1 MRVTVCVRGR
11 FWAFDLARE
20 LERLGALERLI
31 TSSPAALAQRFGVSK
46 EYVRAL
52 PAYELAAR
60 AARRLPSGLDRAL
73 EAPIAAAFARAAVQH
88 LPAAPE
94 VFVGW
99 SGSSWE
105 PMRRAKSRGALVVL
119 ERGSAHI
126 QTQREILAQVAR
138 DSGLPVRLPPDAV
151 VRREVAEYELAD
163 RIAVPSEFVAR
174 TFRERGFAPERLLV
188 NPFGVDLS
196 AFVPSAEPPARPRL
210 LCVGRV
216 GARKGSHL
224 LIEAFQRGVYPG
236 ELVFVGP
243 IEAEFAAAARRA
255 ASDRVRF
262 LGPVPQAKL
271 PELYRSASAFALA
284 SYEEGLAMVL
294 LQAMASGVPLV
305 VSNHTGAEGLFDE
318 RDGVLLFPAG
328 QTDALAAQ
336 LGRLGSDLEFGRELG
351 QRAASRVSRGFSWSD
366 YGARALSAYRRC
378 LGVGPEAPAAPVFHT
393 PFDIESPPSA
403 AGSATSPAPRTA
415 APRSNRPSYP
425 WVPPH
430 RRRRAA

>member
-1 MRVTVCVRGR
+1 MKVTVCVRGR

-20 LERLGALERLI
+20 LERMGALDRLI
-31 TSSPAALAQRFGVSK
+31 TSSPAALAERFGVSK
-46 EYVRAL
+46 EHVRAL

-60 AARRLPSGLDRAL
+60 AARRLPTALDRAL
-73 EAPIAAAFARAAVQH
+73 EAPIAAAFARAAVDH
-88 LPAAPE
+88 VPAAPE
-94 VFVGW
+94 VLVGW
-99 SGSSWE
+99 SGSSLE

-126 QTQREILAQVAR
+126 QTQAEILERVAR
-138 DSGLPVRLPPDAV
+138 ESGLPVRLPPAGV
-151 VRREVAEYELAD
+151 VRREAAEYELAD

-174 TFRERGFAPERLLV
+174 TFRERGFAPERLIV

-196 AFVPSAEPPARPRL
+196 AFAPPAERPAHPRL

-243 IEAEFAAAARRA
+243 IEREFAAAARRA
-255 ASDRVRF
+255 ASERVRF
-262 LGPVPQAKL
+262 LGPVPQAQL

-294 LQAMASGVPLV
+294 LQAMASGLPLV

-328 QTDALAAQ
+328 QKDALAAQ
-336 LGRLGSDLEFGRELG
+336 LARLGSDLELGRELG
-351 QRAASRVSRGFSWSD
+351 ARAAARVSRGFSWSD

-378 LGVGPEAPAAPVFHT
+378 LGVGPELPFAPEFPV
-393 PFDIESPPSA
+393 PFDVELPSP
-403 AGSATSPAPRTA
+403 ATAPAPRTA
-415 APRSNRPSYP
+415 VPRSNRPSYP